1 MQMKL
6 KYMLSLYGNG
16 YWLNQTFCWK
26 YYPRN
31 TKHWLRDMLT
41 SLTLVDEFCSC
52 RFLAISATYSL
63 CFSLQRF
70 LTFEIWTD
78 SFMFSGDCRKHVIRY
93 VISMYFPLAF
103 STFLGIVWI
112 KERGFSSYFKM
123 STTSYAYCNL
133 PLRRKNAKS
142 SNVCYQVLRRS
153 ICGTSL
159 RRDLKIIRS
168 LIQKEGSKFMKVW
181 SKDTKHPVGFDSQHL
196 FFDRFRTC
204 YTSHGFER
212 KPELLYQLG
221 ACENSKRIES
231 ALVFESPVDQDAFLN
246 CIESKGYKPCLLT
259 VSKDGWLTRYD
270 LKTGVVLQNVY
281 LSKQYKFK
289 HVLWESDLHRIV
301 LKSIHFSSV
310 NRPLMY
316 LAVFCMA
323 PLQFQAL
330 MPIEKSVF
338 GQDTIDAT
346 ASNGFLVIMHQANKI
361 RFYSL
366 LEVMEKYCLAAR
378 LGKLFA
384 TSSSSNCHW
393 DITLPF
399 TSPFIIGEE
408 PNGLPVNVTFT
419 SKPVVLFEIISNQHV
434 ISFGGHP
441 WHYIACPPAHS
452 SVFHVRSVKDSTL
465 VKHGILEMDS
475 LSVEPDQAYFHA
487 DNSGRILHIGPH
499 VIR

>member
-1 MQMKL
+1 
-6 KYMLSLYGNG
+6 
-16 YWLNQTFCWK
+16 
-26 YYPRN
+26 
-31 TKHWLRDMLT
+31 
-41 SLTLVDEFCSC
+41 
-52 RFLAISATYSL
+52 
-63 CFSLQRF
+63 
-70 LTFEIWTD
+70 
-78 SFMFSGDCRKHVIRY
+78 
-93 VISMYFPLAF
+93 
-103 STFLGIVWI
+103 
-112 KERGFSSYFKM
+112 
-123 STTSYAYCNL
+123 
-133 PLRRKNAKS
+133 
-142 SNVCYQVLRRS
+142 
-153 ICGTSL
+153 
-159 RRDLKIIRS
+159 
-168 LIQKEGSKFMKVW
+168 MKVW

-499 VIR
+499 VIRCLKLCSGETTLSAFELKSCFSLNLKKEENSRERIRFTSSGREIKARSDQVFNNPGFETVLDVDYEDELDLLVVLRSNDCEDTPCGIIGLYDNQTGCLIHDIVIENWTQDADHSIMMEKDTIVHIMKDCNRKYSCSIYRLKP